1 MAGRGALIFGGL
13 AIHTSLG
20 AFFAWSV
27 FLEPLRRLHGWDEA
41 TLFTP
46 YRYALVWFTIGL
58 FAASQLSRRQS
69 PRALA
74 RLGSILLV
82 SGCLC
87 AVAAGSSLAG
97 LTLGI
102 GVLGGLGAGFAYLA
116 PISTF
121 RHWLP
126 SGGGFFIGLSAACF
140 AAGSLL
146 SAPPLLWMLTRQDTA
161 SAVSAAFLAMAL
173 LFVVGVAIMGELL
186 PDTRAWLAPRVFEAL
201 RGDTLAP
208 HTARQRAWDESVMPL
223 LRLWLLWS
231 VFFIGCFAGVAALVD
246 YLPILQAFEWRQ
258 AWLAMGACVAILA
271 MTNRWGH
278 AVWESIVHRRG
289 RTFAFLTLLTLATGL
304 SLIVTGGH
312 VALSPIM
319 AMLALLGFGGGGFL
333 GLMPQLS
340 AEMLDSQESLPLRF
354 GVMFSA
360 FGLCASTTPFWLN
373 PRHTET
379 LAGSISILA
388 LNTALL
394 LGFLYLL
401 ARPARTGSCVSQA
414 LSRW

>member
-1 MAGRGALIFGGL
+1 
-13 AIHTSLG
+13 
-20 AFFAWSV
+20 
-27 FLEPLRRLHGWDEA
+27 
-41 TLFTP
+41 
-46 YRYALVWFTIGL
+46 
-58 FAASQLSRRQS
+58 
-69 PRALA
+69 
-74 RLGSILLV
+74 
-82 SGCLC
+82 
-87 AVAAGSSLAG
+87 
-97 LTLGI
+97 
-102 GVLGGLGAGFAYLA
+102 
-116 PISTF
+116 
-121 RHWLP
+121 
-126 SGGGFFIGLSAACF
+126 
-140 AAGSLL
+140 
-146 SAPPLLWMLTRQDTA
+146 
-161 SAVSAAFLAMAL
+161 
-173 LFVVGVAIMGELL
+173 
-186 PDTRAWLAPRVFEAL
+186 
-201 RGDTLAP
+201 
-208 HTARQRAWDESVMPL
+208 
-223 LRLWLLWS
+223 
-231 VFFIGCFAGVAALVD
+231 VD

-319 AMLALLGFGGGGFL
+319 AMLALLGFGCGGFL

-340 AEMLDSQESLPLRF
+340 AEMLGSQESLPLRF

-401 ARPARTGSCVSQA
+401 VRPARTGSCVSQA